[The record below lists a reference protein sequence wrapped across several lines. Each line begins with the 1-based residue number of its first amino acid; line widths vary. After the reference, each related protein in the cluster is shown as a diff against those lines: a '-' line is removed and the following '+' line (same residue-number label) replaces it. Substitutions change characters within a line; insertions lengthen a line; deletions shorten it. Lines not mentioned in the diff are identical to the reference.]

1 MLIFFFQDSSE
12 VIALQD
18 KLSQSNNKLA
28 EFRNQCE
35 KLKKD
40 LKVAHKVLLKHVT
53 AIYILLLSCH
63 LKPVLILRPVLKP
76 CRRVISVGKNLGRPE
91 DVDLGDLVYFSWVKG
106 TVTGLSIWLRAILAA
121 RVQAL
126 ASCRFVR

>member
-1 MLIFFFQDSSE
+1 MSLLKFSLVSLYPCAHYFYKVFRRKQPNEDVDFFFQDSSE
-12 VIALQD
+12 VSALQD

-53 AIYILLLSCH
+53 AIYILLQC
-63 LKPVLILRPVLKP
+63 
-76 CRRVISVGKNLGRPE
+76 
-91 DVDLGDLVYFSWVKG
+91 
-106 TVTGLSIWLRAILAA
+106 
-121 RVQAL
+121 
-126 ASCRFVR
+126 

>member
-40 LKVAHKVLLKHVT
+40 LKVAHKVLLKHGQFKAYCSVRYGGRAFVT
-53 AIYILLLSCH
+53 S
-63 LKPVLILRPVLKP
+63 
-76 CRRVISVGKNLGRPE
+76 S
-91 DVDLGDLVYFSWVKG
+91 
-106 TVTGLSIWLRAILAA
+106 
-121 RVQAL
+121 
-126 ASCRFVR
+126 RF

>member
-1 MLIFFFQDSSE
+1 MHIIFIRCSGESNQIKMLIFFFQDSSE
-12 VIALQD
+12 VSALQD

-53 AIYILLLSCH
+53 AIYILLQC
-63 LKPVLILRPVLKP
+63 
-76 CRRVISVGKNLGRPE
+76 
-91 DVDLGDLVYFSWVKG
+91 
-106 TVTGLSIWLRAILAA
+106 
-121 RVQAL
+121 
-126 ASCRFVR
+126 

>member
-1 MLIFFFQDSSE
+1 MHIIFIGCPVESNQIKMLIFFQDSSE

-53 AIYILLLSCH
+53 AIYILLQC
-63 LKPVLILRPVLKP
+63 
-76 CRRVISVGKNLGRPE
+76 
-91 DVDLGDLVYFSWVKG
+91 
-106 TVTGLSIWLRAILAA
+106 
-121 RVQAL
+121 
-126 ASCRFVR
+126 

>member
-1 MLIFFFQDSSE
+1 MLIFFQDNSE

-40 LKVAHKVLLKHVT
+40 LKVTHKVLLKHVT
-53 AIYILLLSCH
+53 AIYILLQH
-63 LKPVLILRPVLKP
+63 GMV
-76 CRRVISVGKNLGRPE
+76 
-91 DVDLGDLVYFSWVKG
+91 
-106 TVTGLSIWLRAILAA
+106 A
-121 RVQAL
+121 VQL
-126 ASCRFVR
+126 